1 MLVWHLLAEHTFAA
15 RFGHTCKAWRELA
28 ESLSNCKDPDGKLV
42 YGVYGIGKKV
52 AKSDLKN

>member
-15 RFGHTCKAWRELA
+15 GFGHTCKAWRELA

-42 YGVYGIGKKV
+42 YGVHGIGKKV